1 MDGASD
7 ERLIPLA
14 SSEGKSKIGDKLA
27 MTSPNNSRAM
37 IDTQLMVSPR
47 TRRPK
52 HSKKLRG
59 RSFDS
64 IDASGLLPRGSNTSD
79 DSLKSIDKSDGK
91 ITPSN
96 SNHSFARCDT
106 QRSSASQRSISRSGR
121 TKNAKFPHQRSF
133 DSIDFSHTLS
143 RGSNSDR
150 DESGGKFPLMSPSNS
165 NHSFARCDTQK
176 SFISPRSQTRRTRNA
191 KFPHTRSFDS
201 REVSDSLPQESDSYD
216 NLKNG
221 ETVSGLKCAIPSPND
236 NFPTT
241 NPQTTRSR
249 QKSKASRHR
258 NFDTNFFA
266 PGLSARGKNGASN
279 DSNDKSTIAD
289 KLGMQSPNNSHNIT
303 DNRRAGRRHRRRSLG
318 ANIIADLPIPSLANG
333 DCQNRNEDGKG
344 DAKTTSSK
352 TSKKRDRG
360 SQSLPST
367 SGHSGHYS
375 IYTEMTVH
383 TDTYIQANQDDDS
396 SFSHSSAY
404 YSDGGLP
411 YEPNSSSYGI
421 RVDSDDEHEVD
432 DKDDDDSSNTNF
444 NYLARDNGSLKTLSS
459 AFSLNDFESIDTV
472 STLSVDGED
481 SDTNGSNHEETP
493 DKRIHFANFPSRQLQ
508 QRQQRRMSFGRRP
521 RRYSNGS
528 FGSFGSMNKSG
539 DELTEEEVLTIDGSI
554 PDMPNLPNR
563 VGDLRIKNCYSSGEE
578 LVDHADDM
586 EEVTVDDG
594 ETDDEEY
601 FEELVNDPSENVD
614 DSTKRYEIVLSDDS
628 FVEEIVL
635 EVEEEEVTL
644 EETYHDEDD
653 VDAGSRSDGDKGT
666 PNIDESSCR
675 GNDENE
681 ADRNADEC
689 DQEVPPKNI
698 DDNLEC
704 NDQTDVPL
712 TVDENLEVTGDSR
725 NDEGN
730 KDVTPNIEET
740 LELSMKNCQIGG
752 YDKDS
757 IKDPDGQL
765 KVIVDSELH
774 ESGNDAPLN
783 TSDNPKGDSDKSSPT
798 KSYRD
803 ALLSPKA

>member
-1 MDGASD
+1 MEGASD
-7 ERLIPLA
+7 ERFLPLA
-14 SSEGKSKIGDKLA
+14 GSKIRDKLS
-27 MTSPNNSRAM
+27 MTSPNNSRAV

-52 HSKKLRG
+52 HSKKLRR

-64 IDASGLLPRGSNTSD
+64 IDASGMLPRGSNTSD
-79 DSLKSIDKSDGK
+79 DTLKSIDESDGK
-91 ITPSN
+91 ITPNN

-106 QRSSASQRSISRSGR
+106 QRSFTSQRSKSRSGR

-133 DSIDFSHTLS
+133 DSIDFS
-143 RGSNSDR
+143 RIQPQGSTSDR
-150 DESGGKFPLMSPSNS
+150 DESGGKFPSMTPSNS

-176 SFISPRSQTRRTRNA
+176 SFTSPRSQTRRTRNA
-191 KFPHTRSFDS
+191 KFSHARSFDS
-201 REVSDSLPQESDSYD
+201 LEVSDSLPQGSNSFD

-221 ETVSGLKCAIPSPND
+221 EAFSGLKCAIPSPND
-236 NFPTT
+236 NFATT

-258 NFDTNFFA
+258 NFDANFFA
-266 PGLSARGKNGASN
+266 PGLSARGKHGSSN
-279 DSNDKSTIAD
+279 HSNDKSTIAD
-289 KLGMQSPNNSHNIT
+289 KLGMQSPNNSNNIT
-303 DNRRAGRRHRRRSLG
+303 DNRRAGRRPRRRSLG
-318 ANIIADLPIPSLANG
+318 ANVITDLPIPSLT
-333 DCQNRNEDGKG
+333 NRNEDGKD
-344 DAKTTSSK
+344 DAKATSSK

-375 IYTEMTVH
+375 IWTEMTVH
-383 TDTYIQANQDDDS
+383 TDTYIQSNQDDDS

-411 YEPNSSSYGI
+411 YEPTSSSFSMK
-421 RVDSDDEHEVD
+421 VDGDDEHEVD

-459 AFSLNDFESIDTV
+459 AFSLNDFESIGTI

-481 SDTNGSNHEETP
+481 SDTNGSHNEETP

-554 PDMPNLPNR
+554 PDIPNLPNR
-563 VGDLRIKNCYSSGEE
+563 VGDLGIKNCYSSGEE
-578 LVDHADDM
+578 LVDNADDM

-594 ETDDEEY
+594 QTDDEEY

-635 EVEEEEVTL
+635 EVEDEEVTL
-644 EETYHDEDD
+644 EETYHDEDE
-653 VDAGSRSDGDKGT
+653 VDAGSRSDGEKET
-666 PNIDESSCR
+666 PNIDESSCYD
-675 GNDENE
+675 NDESE
-681 ADRNADEC
+681 ADCNADEC
-689 DQEVPPKNI
+689 DQEAPPKKI
-698 DDNLEC
+698 GDESEC
-704 NDQTDVPL
+704 NDQNDAPPTI
-712 TVDENLEVTGDSR
+712 DETPETTEDSR
-725 NDEGN
+725 ISDEGN
-730 KDVTPNIEET
+730 EDITPNIEET
-740 LELSMKNCQIGG
+740 LELRMKNCQIDEH
-752 YDKDS
+752 DKES
-757 IKDPDGQL
+757 VKHPDGQL
-765 KVIVDSELH
+765 KVVVDSELH
-774 ESGNDAPLN
+774 ESGNDVPLN
-783 TSDNPKGDSDKSSPT
+783 TSDNPQGDIDKCSPT

-803 ALLSPKA
+803 VLMSPKS

>member
-14 SSEGKSKIGDKLA
+14 SSEGKSKIGKKLA
-27 MTSPNNSRAM
+27 MTSPNNRRAV

-52 HSKKLRG
+52 HSKKLRR

-64 IDASGLLPRGSNTSD
+64 IDASGLLPRGSNASD
-79 DSLKSIDKSDGK
+79 DSLNSNDRSDGK
-91 ITPSN
+91 TTPSN
-96 SNHSFARCDT
+96 SNHGFARCDT
-106 QRSSASQRSISRSGR
+106 QRSFTSQRSISRSGR
-121 TKNAKFPHQRSF
+121 TKQAKFPHQRSF
-133 DSIDFSHTLS
+133 DSIDFSHILP

-150 DESGGKFPLMSPSNS
+150 DESGRKFPLMSPSDS

-191 KFPHTRSFDS
+191 EFPHTRSFDS
-201 REVSDSLPQESDSYD
+201 LEISGSVPQGSNSFD

-236 NFPTT
+236 NFSTT

-258 NFDTNFFA
+258 NFDTNLFA
-266 PGLSARGKNGASN
+266 PGLSARGNNGASN
-279 DSNDKSTIAD
+279 PSNDKSTIAD
-289 KLGMQSPNNSHNIT
+289 KLGMQSPNNSNNIT
-303 DNRRAGRRHRRRSLG
+303 DNRRPGRRARRRSLG
-318 ANIIADLPIPSLANG
+318 AYVIADLPIPSLAN
-333 DCQNRNEDGKG
+333 RNEDAKD
-344 DAKTTSSK
+344 DAKATSSK

-411 YEPNSSSYGI
+411 YEPNISSYAT
-421 RVDSDDEHEVD
+421 RVDGDDEHEVD

-459 AFSLNDFESIDTV
+459 VFSLNDFESSGTI

-554 PDMPNLPNR
+554 PDIPNLPNR

-594 ETDDEEY
+594 LTDDEEY
-601 FEELVNDPSENVD
+601 FEEVVNDPSENID

-628 FVEEIVL
+628 FVEEIIL
-635 EVEEEEVTL
+635 EVEEEELTL
-644 EETYHDEDD
+644 EETYHGEDD
-653 VDAGSRSDGDKGT
+653 VDGDKGA
-666 PNIDESSCR
+666 PNIDESSCH
-675 GNDENE
+675 GNDESE
-681 ADRNADEC
+681 ADCNADEC
-689 DQEVPPKNI
+689 DQEVPQKKI

-712 TVDENLEVTGDSR
+712 TVDEKLEVTGDSR

-752 YDKDS
+752 CDKDS
-757 IKDPDGQL
+757 VKDPDGQL

-783 TSDNPKGDSDKSSPT
+783 TSNNPNGDSRNSSPT